1 MENSNSIIIGTK
13 MCGANLQ
20 FLDVNYAKKNKKNNK
35 QTVGTLVAVSV
46 IILRFVVS
54 FQHLIFLAPSH

>member
-1 MENSNSIIIGTK
+1 